1 MKKKINFK
9 TVFITIINVFILSI
23 ITSYLLSSI
32 KVLSGQQ
39 AIATVFNYTG
49 AIVESGSMSPYAEVG
64 DYLIIK
70 KIDAEKVKEDDV
82 ITFVNNG
89 VLVTH
94 RIKEVVNEDNY
105 IKFKTQG
112 DSNNI
117 LDDEQ
122 LDQNNIVGKSIA
134 VIPKVGSV
142 IRFISSKIGLTIGIM
157 MIFLICTPGER
168 CLPTGVQ
175 KEKKEE
181 KRW

>member
-1 MKKKINFK
+1 MKEKINFK
-9 TVFITIINVFILSI
+9 VVIITIINLFILSI

-32 KVLSGQQ
+32 KVIRGQQ
-39 AIATVFNYTG
+39 ALSTVFNYTG

-70 KIDAEKVKEDDV
+70 KINAEKVKANDV

-94 RIKEVVNEDNY
+94 RIKEVINEDNH

-117 LDDEQ
+117 LDDEK
-122 LDQNNIVGKSIA
+122 LDENNVVGKSIV

-142 IRFISSKIGLTIGIM
+142 IKFISSKIGLTIGII
-157 MIFLICTPGER
+157 MILLI
-168 CLPTGVQ
+168 LSLSN
-175 KEKKEE
+175 KEKK
-181 KRW
+181 KAGN